1 MTCTKSV
8 NYTIVDVSGV
18 QFFLPFFT
26 REELSAKIQLL
37 KREEKKLFKD
47 NYLQEGSTLE
57 KATFLSLV
65 NWN

>member
-1 MTCTKSV
+1 MCPV
-8 NYTIVDVSGV
+8 PVLPP
-18 QFFLPFFT
+18 FLHESSPS
-26 REELSAKIQLL
+26 LHAKIKLL
-37 KREEKKLFKD
+37 KREEKKILKE